1 MRRILALLLV
11 CVTCFLCA
19 CDLEAVN
26 EIVEESE
33 PEPETETNEKGNT
46 YLIMPISRKKVK
58 LDEEYKEYLPYISY
72 DLLRD
77 AEEKIDGECGDNQN
91 SGFYLGIDKEG
102 YLAIEKEVIVS
113 IPEDQRTWGSGCYDH
128 KHLFYHGRI
137 STRAIEKN
145 IDE

>member
-19 CDLEAVN
+19 CDFEAFD
-26 EIVEESE
+26 EIVAESQ
-33 PEPETETNEKGNT
+33 PETETNEKGNT

-72 DLLRD
+72 DLLRA
-77 AEEKIDGECGDNQN
+77 AEEKINESAGDNEE
-91 SGFYLGIDKEG
+91 SGFYFAIDQEG
-102 YLAIEKEVIVS
+102 YLSIVKEVIVP

-128 KHLFYHGRI
+128 KHKFYRERI

>member
-11 CVTCFLCA
+11 CVTCFLCS
-19 CDLEAVN
+19 CDFNAFD
-26 EIVEESE
+26 EIVAESQ
-33 PEPETETNEKGNT
+33 PETETNEKGNT

-72 DLLRD
+72 DLLRA
-77 AEEKIDGECGDNQN
+77 AEEKINESAGDNEG

-128 KHLFYHGRI
+128 KHMFYRGRI

>member
-1 MRRILALLLV
+1 MKRILALFLV
-11 CVTCFLCA
+11 CVTCFLCS
-19 CDLEAVN
+19 CDFNAFD
-26 EIVEESE
+26 EIVAESQ
-33 PEPETETNEKGNT
+33 PETETNEKGNT

-58 LDEEYKEYLPYISY
+58 LDEEYKEYLPYINY
-72 DLLRD
+72 DLLRA

-128 KHLFYHGRI
+128 KHLFYNERI
-137 STRAIEKN
+137 STQAIEEN

>member
-11 CVTCFLCA
+11 CVTCFLCS

-46 YLIMPISRKKVK
+46 YLIMPISRKKVS
-58 LDEEYKEYLPYISY
+58 LDWYKEYLPYISY
-72 DLLRD
+72 DLLRA
-77 AEEKIDGECGDNQN
+77 AEEKINESAGDNEG
-91 SGFYLGIDKEG
+91 SGFSLAIDQEG
-102 YLAIEKEVIVS
+102 YLSIVKEVIVP

-128 KHLFYHGRI
+128 KHKFYRERI

>member
-19 CDLEAVN
+19 CDFNAFDAIVAN
-26 EIVEESE
+26 PEI
-33 PEPETETNEKGNT
+33 ETNEKGNT

-128 KHLFYHGRI
+128 KHLFYRGRI

>member
-1 MRRILALLLV
+1 MKRILALFLV
-11 CVTCFLCA
+11 CITCFLCS
-19 CDLEAVN
+19 CDFNAFD
-26 EIVEESE
+26 EIVAESQ
-33 PEPETETNEKGNT
+33 PETETNEKGNT

-58 LDEEYKEYLPYISY
+58 LDEEYKEYLPYINY
-72 DLLRD
+72 DLLRV

-102 YLAIEKEVIVS
+102 YLILQKEVIVP

-128 KHLFYHGRI
+128 KHKFYQERI

>member
-19 CDLEAVN
+19 CDFNAFD
-26 EIVEESE
+26 EIVAESQ
-33 PEPETETNEKGNT
+33 PETETNEKGNT
-46 YLIMPISRKKVK
+46 YLIMPISRKKVN

-91 SGFYLGIDKEG
+91 SGFYLAIDQEG
-102 YLAIEKEVIVS
+102 YLSIVKEVIVS

-128 KHLFYHGRI
+128 KHMFYRERI

>member
-19 CDLEAVN
+19 CDFNAFD
-26 EIVEESE
+26 EIVAESQ
-33 PEPETETNEKGNT
+33 PETETNEKGNT
-46 YLIMPISRKKVK
+46 YLIMPISRKKVA
-58 LDEEYKEYLPYISY
+58 LDEWYKEYLPYISY

-91 SGFYLGIDKEG
+91 SGFYLAIDQEG
-102 YLAIEKEVIVS
+102 YLSIVKEVIVP

-128 KHLFYHGRI
+128 KHKFYRERI